1 MKNQLK
7 KLSSIIEGIEDV
19 NKEILIEADKRMTS
33 LAKPLRSLGKLEE
46 IAIKIAGIT
55 DKVKNNITKQMV
67 IIMCSDNG
75 VVEEG
80 VASAPQS
87 VTLAQTINFTKGL
100 TGVAVLAKANNTELM
115 VIDVG
120 INCDFNHPDVINKKI
135 RKSTYNIAVEPA
147 MSHDE
152 AVQAILIGIECVK
165 RAKDLGYELLGVGE
179 MGIGNTSTSSAVL
192 STLTS
197 IDVDEVVGRGA
208 GITDEA
214 FEKKKKVVKKAIEI
228 NKPNKD
234 DPIDVVSKVG
244 GFDIAAMA
252 GVFLGAAYYKIPV
265 VIDGFISVVAALM
278 AFRLNSKTKDYMFTS
293 HDSKELGFKVAMNE
307 LNLSP
312 ILNLDMGLGEGSG
325 CPLAFSIMKSA
336 CSVMNNMAT
345 FEEAEINDSYLDE
358 LKAIDKKNMI

>member
-1 MKNQLK
+1 MNTNFK
-7 KLSSIIEGIEDV
+7 KLNDIIDAIEDT
-19 NKEILIEADKRMTS
+19 NKDIIIQAEKRMTS
-33 LAKPLRSLGKLEE
+33 LAKPLKSLGKLEE
-46 IAIKIAGIT
+46 IAIKLSGIT
-55 DKVKNNITKQMV
+55 GKVKNQINNKMV

-100 TGVAVLAKANNTELM
+100 TGVAVLAKANNSELM

-120 INCDFNHPDVINKKI
+120 INCDFNHPNVINKKI
-135 RKSTYNIAVEPA
+135 RKSTYNIAKEPA
-147 MSHDE
+147 MNHDE
-152 AVQAILIGIECVK
+152 AVKAMLIGIECVK
-165 RAKDLGYELLGVGE
+165 NAKDLGYEILGVGE

-192 STLTS
+192 STLS
-197 IDVDEVVGRGA
+197 GHKVEDVVGRGA

-214 FEKKKKVVKKAIEI
+214 FEKKKEVVKKAVEVNNPI
-228 NKPNKD
+228 KD
-234 DPIDVVSKVG
+234 NPIDVVSKVG

-252 GVFLGAAYYKIPV
+252 GVFLGAAYYKVPV
-265 VIDGFISVVAALM
+265 VIDGLISAVAALI
-278 AFRLNSKTKDYMFTS
+278 AFKLNTKTRDYMFTS
-293 HDSKELGFKVAMNE
+293 HDSKELGFKIAMKE

-325 CPLAFSIMKSA
+325 CPLAFSIIDSA
-336 CSVMNNMAT
+336 CAIMNNMAT

-358 LKAIDKKNMI
+358 LKAMDN

>member
-1 MKNQLK
+1 MNNNFK
-7 KLSSIIEGIEDV
+7 KLNDIINE
-19 NKEILIEADKRMTS
+19 IEAVNEQIISQAEERMTS
-33 LAKPLRSLGKLEE
+33 LAKPLKSLGKLEE
-46 IAIKIAGIT
+46 IAIKLSGIT
-55 DKVKNNITKQMV
+55 GKIKNKIDKKMV

-75 VVEEG
+75 VIEEG

-115 VIDVG
+115 VVDVG

-135 RKSTYNIAVEPA
+135 RKSTYNIVKEPA
-147 MSHDE
+147 MSNDE
-152 AVQAILIGIECVK
+152 AVKAILIGIESVK
-165 RAKDLGYELLGVGE
+165 NAKDLGYEILGVGE

-192 STLTS
+192 SALTS
-197 IDVDEVVGRGA
+197 IEVEDLVGRGG

-214 FEKKKKVVKKAIEI
+214 FKKKKKVIKKAIEI
-228 NKPNKD
+228 NNPIKD

-265 VIDGFISVVAALM
+265 VIDGFISAVAALI
-278 AFRLNSKTKDYMFTS
+278 AFKLNPKTRDYMFTS
-293 HDSKELGFKVAMNE
+293 HDSRELGFKVAMKE
-307 LNLSP
+307 LKLSS
-312 ILNLDMGLGEGSG
+312 ILNLDMALGEGSG
-325 CPLAFSIMKSA
+325 CPLAFSIINSA
-336 CSVMNNMAT
+336 CAIMNNMAT

-358 LKAIDKKNMI
+358 LKKMNSF

>member
-1 MKNQLK
+1 MHTDLE
-7 KLSSIIEGIEDV
+7 KLNEIIRAIEDV
-19 NKEILIEADKRMTS
+19 NKDVIDQADKRMTS
-33 LAKPLRSLGKLEE
+33 LAKPLKSLGKLEE
-46 IAIKIAGIT
+46 ISIKLSGIT
-55 DKVKNNITKQMV
+55 GKIKNNIDKRMI

-100 TGVAVLAKANNTELM
+100 TGVAVLAKANNSELM
-115 VIDVG
+115 VVDVG
-120 INCDFNHPDVINKKI
+120 INCDFNHPEVINKKI
-135 RKSTYNIAVEPA
+135 RKSTYNITKGPA
-147 MSHDE
+147 MSYDE
-152 AVQAILIGIECVK
+152 AIRAILIGIECVK
-165 RAKDLGYELLGVGE
+165 KAKDSCYEILGVGE

-192 STLTS
+192 SALTG
-197 IDVDEVVGRGA
+197 IKVEEVVGRGA

-214 FEKKKKVVKKAIEI
+214 FENKKKVIKQAIQINNPVK
-228 NKPNKD
+228 N
-234 DPIDVVSKVG
+234 DPIDVVSKIG

-265 VIDGFISVVAALM
+265 VIDGFISAVAALI
-278 AFRLNSKTKDYMFTS
+278 AYRLNSKTRDYMFTS
-293 HDSKELGFKVAMNE
+293 HDSKEIGFKAAMKE

-325 CPLAFSIMKSA
+325 CPLAFSIISSA
-336 CSVMNNMAT
+336 CAVMNNMAT

-358 LKAIDKKNMI
+358 LKGLNK

>member
-1 MKNQLK
+1 MNNNLKQLEE
-7 KLSSIIEGIEDV
+7 IINGIENSNREV
-19 NKEILIEADKRMTS
+19 KIEADKRMTS
-33 LAKPLRSLGKLEE
+33 LAKPLKSLGKLEE
-46 IAIKIAGIT
+46 IAIKLSGIT
-55 DKVKNNITKQMV
+55 GKVKNNITKKMV

-115 VIDVG
+115 VVDVG
-120 INCDFNHPDVINKKI
+120 INCDFKHPNVINKKI
-135 RKSTYNIAVEPA
+135 RKSTYNMVKEAA
-147 MSHDE
+147 MSYDE
-152 AVQAILIGIECVK
+152 AVKAVLVGMDCVK
-165 RAKDLGYELLGVGE
+165 NAKASGYEILGVGE

-192 STLTS
+192 AALTD
-197 IDVDEVVGRGA
+197 INVEDVVGRGA

-214 FEKKKKVVKKAIEI
+214 FEKKKNVIRKAIEI
-228 NKPNKD
+228 NNPNKE

-265 VIDGFISVVAALM
+265 VIDGFISAVAALV
-278 AFRLNSKTKDYMFTS
+278 AFRLNPKTKDYMLTS
-293 HDSKELGFKVAMNE
+293 HDSKELGFKAAMKE
-307 LNLSP
+307 IGLSP

-325 CPLAFSIMKSA
+325 CPLAFSIIDSA
-336 CSVMNNMAT
+336 CAVMNNMAT
-345 FEEAEINDSYLDE
+345 FEEAEINDGYLDE
-358 LKAIDKKNMI
+358 LKAMNK

>member
-1 MKNQLK
+1 MHTDLE
-7 KLSSIIEGIEDV
+7 KLNDIIRAIEDV
-19 NKEILIEADKRMTS
+19 NKDIIDQADKRMTS
-33 LAKPLRSLGKLEE
+33 LAKPLKSLGKLEE
-46 IAIKIAGIT
+46 ISIKLSGIT
-55 DKVKNNITKQMV
+55 GKIKNNIDKRMI

-100 TGVAVLAKANNTELM
+100 TGVAVLAKANNAELM
-115 VIDVG
+115 VVDVG
-120 INCDFNHPDVINKKI
+120 INCDFKHTEVINKKI
-135 RKSTYNIAVEPA
+135 RKSTYNIAKGPA
-147 MSHDE
+147 MSYDE
-152 AVQAILIGIECVK
+152 AIRAILIGIECVK
-165 RAKDLGYELLGVGE
+165 RAKDSGYEILGVGE

-192 STLTS
+192 SALTG
-197 IDVDEVVGRGA
+197 IKVEEVVGRGA

-214 FEKKKKVVKKAIEI
+214 FEKKKKVIKQAIQI
-228 NKPNKD
+228 NNPAKNY
-234 DPIDVVSKVG
+234 PIEVVSKVG

-265 VIDGFISVVAALM
+265 VIDGFISAVAALI
-278 AFRLNSKTKDYMFTS
+278 AYRLNSKTRDYMFTS
-293 HDSKELGFKVAMNE
+293 HDSKEIGFKAAMKE

-325 CPLAFSIMKSA
+325 CPLAFSIISSA
-336 CSVMNNMAT
+336 CAVMNNMAT

-358 LKAIDKKNMI
+358 LKGLNI

>member
-1 MKNQLK
+1 MNTNLKQLND
-7 KLSSIIEGIEDV
+7 IINAIEDV
-19 NKEILIEADKRMTS
+19 NKDIIKQADKRITS
-33 LAKPLRSLGKLEE
+33 LAKPLKSLGKLEE
-46 IAIKIAGIT
+46 ISIKLSGIT
-55 DKVKNNITKQMV
+55 GKVKNQIHKKMV

-115 VIDVG
+115 VVDVG

-135 RKSTYNIAVEPA
+135 RKSTHNIAKGPA

-152 AVQAILIGIECVK
+152 ALKAMLIGIECVK
-165 RAKDLGYELLGVGE
+165 NAKDLGYEILGVGE

-192 STLTS
+192 SVLTN
-197 IDVDEVVGRGA
+197 IKVEDVVGRGG

-214 FEKKKKVVKKAIEI
+214 FENKKKVVKKAIEI
-228 NKPNKD
+228 NNPIKD

-244 GFDIAAMA
+244 GFDIAAMS

-265 VIDGFISVVAALM
+265 VIDGFISAVAAFI
-278 AFRLNSKTKDYMFTS
+278 AFKLNPKTKEYMFTS
-293 HDSKELGFKVAMNE
+293 HDSKEIGFKAAMKE

-312 ILNLDMGLGEGSG
+312 ILNLDMALGEGSG
-325 CPLAFSIMKSA
+325 CPLAFSIINSA
-336 CSVMNNMAT
+336 CAVMNNMAT
-345 FEEAEINDSYLDE
+345 FEEAEINDGYLDE
-358 LKAIDKKNMI
+358 LKKMNN

>member
-1 MKNQLK
+1 MNNNLKQLEE
-7 KLSSIIEGIEDV
+7 IINGIENS
-19 NKEILIEADKRMTS
+19 NKEVEIEADKRMTF
-33 LAKPLRSLGKLEE
+33 LAKPLKSLGKLEE
-46 IAIKIAGIT
+46 IAIKLSGIT
-55 DKVKNNITKQMV
+55 GKVKNNITKKIV

-115 VIDVG
+115 VVDVG
-120 INCDFNHPDVINKKI
+120 INCDFKHPKVINKKI
-135 RKSTYNIAVEPA
+135 RKSTYNMVKEAA
-147 MSHDE
+147 MSYDE
-152 AVQAILIGIECVK
+152 AVKAVLVGIESVK
-165 RAKDLGYELLGVGE
+165 NAKDSGYEILGIGE

-192 STLTS
+192 AALTD
-197 IDVDEVVGRGA
+197 INVEAVVGRGA

-214 FEKKKKVVKKAIEI
+214 FEKKKNVIRKAIEI
-228 NKPNKD
+228 NNPNKE

-252 GVFLGAAYYKIPV
+252 GVFLGAAYYKVPV
-265 VIDGFISVVAALM
+265 VIDGFISAVAALV
-278 AFRLNSKTKDYMFTS
+278 AFRLNPKTKDYMLTS
-293 HDSKELGFKVAMNE
+293 HDSKELGFKAAMKE
-307 LNLSP
+307 LGLSP

-325 CPLAFSIMKSA
+325 CPLAFSIIDSA
-336 CSVMNNMAT
+336 CAVMNNMAT

-358 LKAIDKKNMI
+358 LKAMNK

>member
-1 MKNQLK
+1 MNTNFK
-7 KLSSIIEGIEDV
+7 KLSDIIDAIEGS
-19 NKEILIEADKRMTS
+19 NKDIIIQAERRMTS
-33 LAKPLRSLGKLEE
+33 LAKPLKSLGKLEE
-46 IAIKIAGIT
+46 IAIKFSGIT
-55 DKVKNNITKQMV
+55 DKVKNKVNKKMV

-100 TGVAVLAKANNTELM
+100 TGVAVLAKANNSELM
-115 VIDVG
+115 VVDVG
-120 INCDFNHPDVINKKI
+120 INCDFNHPNIINKKI
-135 RKSTYNIAVEPA
+135 RKSTYNIAKEPA

-152 AVQAILIGIECVK
+152 AVKAMLIGIECVK
-165 RAKDLGYELLGVGE
+165 NAKDLGYEILGVGE

-192 STLTS
+192 SILS
-197 IDVDEVVGRGA
+197 GHKVEDVVGRGA

-228 NKPNKD
+228 NNPNKD
-234 DPIDVVSKVG
+234 NPIDVVSKVG

-252 GVFLGAAYYKIPV
+252 GVFLGAAYYKVPV
-265 VIDGFISVVAALM
+265 VIDGLISAVAALI
-278 AFRLNSKTKDYMFTS
+278 AFKLNHKSRDYMFTS
-293 HDSKELGFKVAMNE
+293 HDSKELGFKIAMKE

-325 CPLAFSIMKSA
+325 CPLAFSIIDSA
-336 CSVMNNMAT
+336 CAIMNNMAT

-358 LKAIDKKNMI
+358 LRAMEN

>member
-1 MKNQLK
+1 MKNNLK
-7 KLSSIIEGIEDV
+7 ELNKIINGIKDV
-19 NKEILIEADKRMTS
+19 DREIIKAADRRVTS
-33 LAKPLRSLGKLEE
+33 LAKPLKSLGKLEE
-46 IAIKIAGIT
+46 ISIKLSGIT
-55 DKVKNNITKQMV
+55 GKVKNDINKKMV

-115 VIDVG
+115 VVDVG
-120 INCDFNHPDVINKKI
+120 INCDFKHPDVINRKI
-135 RKSTYNIAVEPA
+135 RKATYNIAKGSA
-147 MSHDE
+147 MSHEE
-152 AVQAILIGIECVK
+152 AMQGMLIGIEAVK
-165 RAKDLGYELLGVGE
+165 NAKDMHYEILGVGE

-192 STLTS
+192 SALT
-197 IDVDEVVGRGA
+197 DVNVEDVVGRGG
-208 GITDEA
+208 GITDET
-214 FEKKKKVVKKAIEI
+214 FKWKKEVIKNAIKI
-228 NKPNKD
+228 NKPIKD

-265 VIDGFISVVAALM
+265 VIDGFISAVAALI
-278 AFRLNSKTKDYMFTS
+278 AFRLNSKTRDYMFTS
-293 HDSKELGFKVAMNE
+293 HDSRELGFKVAMEE

-312 ILNLDMGLGEGSG
+312 ILNLDMALGEGSG
-325 CPLAFSIMKSA
+325 CPLAFSIIDSA
-336 CSVMNNMAT
+336 CAVMNNMAT

-358 LKAIDKKNMI
+358 LKELDKL